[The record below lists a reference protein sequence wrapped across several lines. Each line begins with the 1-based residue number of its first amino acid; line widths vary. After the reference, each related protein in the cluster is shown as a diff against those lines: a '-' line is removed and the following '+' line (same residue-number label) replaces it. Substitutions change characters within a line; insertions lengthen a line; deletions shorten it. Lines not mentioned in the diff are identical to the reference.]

1 MLVDIRLIELQIIR
15 AIGLLTE
22 KRKFDKKININS
34 NSISKIINREWH
46 TVNSNLLK
54 LKNIKGL

>member
-1 MLVDIRLIELQIIR
+1 MLVNIRPVEFQIIR